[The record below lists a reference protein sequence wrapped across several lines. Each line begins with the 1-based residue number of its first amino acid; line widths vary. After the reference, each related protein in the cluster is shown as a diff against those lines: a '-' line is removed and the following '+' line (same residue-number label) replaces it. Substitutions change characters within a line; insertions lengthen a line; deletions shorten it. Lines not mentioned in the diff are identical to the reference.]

1 MSSRYLFPF
10 LKDKIHIK
18 IETQNYIFDI
28 SVEKKRPLVQSES
41 EHNKCLIEL
50 MNFIKTSCDHDK
62 K

>member
-41 EHNKCLIEL
+41 EHNKMSHRAHE
-50 MNFIKTSCDHDK
+50 FY
-62 K
+62 